1 MDLIVTQGPGIKAS
15 MLSLIPSWGLWSHRL
30 IDSVFFR
37 GPGRCP
43 LFWYLRPKPW
53 WKPFLPF
60 DQIILMQTRGL
71 LDSNALIFGLSNALL
86 SNHFLVIQL
95 DSRSIVLEP
104 SHASKGKVSLPRW
117 PETPFPQP
125 YHLQAALCSSW
136 PAELPV
142 CSLLSAFYV
151 PGAYF
156 RLLIGRPW
164 PWRWHWNSL
173 LPC

>member
-1 MDLIVTQGPGIKAS
+1 
-15 MLSLIPSWGLWSHRL
+15 MLEAAAWGAFHTVRTPVL
-30 IDSVFFR
+30 
-37 GPGRCP
+37 
-43 LFWYLRPKPW
+43 
-53 WKPFLPF
+53 
-60 DQIILMQTRGL
+60 
-71 LDSNALIFGLSNALL
+71 A
-86 SNHFLVIQL
+86 
-95 DSRSIVLEP
+95 SIVLEP

-156 RLLIGRPW
+156 SGLLLIGRP
-164 PWRWHWNSL
+164 
-173 LPC
+173 